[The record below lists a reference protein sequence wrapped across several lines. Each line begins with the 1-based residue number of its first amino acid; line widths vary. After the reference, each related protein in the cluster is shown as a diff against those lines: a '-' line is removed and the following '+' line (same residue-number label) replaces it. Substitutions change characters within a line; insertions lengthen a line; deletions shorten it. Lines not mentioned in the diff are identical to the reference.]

1 MDRKEDKKL
10 LIKIAQMYYEQNLTQ
25 SEISGE
31 LGIYRTTISR
41 MLKRVREEG
50 IVTITINYDIGDHF
64 TLEQELKER
73 FGLQEAIVVEVDSA
87 QSSTIKRK
95 AIGQA
100 CARWLEQVLQPK
112 DTIGFSWGSSLAA
125 VVESLTQAQRPFV
138 TCVPTVGGPSGKMES
153 GYHVNNI
160 CYQAALKWGARSL
173 MIDVPAITEQKET
186 RDQLMNSQYYQSI
199 AKAWDHL
206 DIAVF
211 GIGSPEMKGEEAW
224 RGFYGDAVIAE
235 LENGKVA
242 GDICSRFYDGNGI
255 PVHTGIS
262 DRTLTIDLEQIK
274 QARFSIGV
282 AESLEKASGILGA
295 LNGGYMNV
303 LVTTQET
310 AQKILE

>member
-1 MDRKEDKKL
+1 MDRKEDRKL

-25 SEISGE
+25 SEISNE

-50 IVTITINYDIGDHF
+50 IVKITINYDIGAHC

-73 FGLQEAIVVEVDSA
+73 FGLKEAIVVEVDPA
-87 QSSTIKRK
+87 QSGVIKRK

-100 CARWLEQVLQPK
+100 CARWLEQVVQPK

-125 VVESLTQAQRPFV
+125 VVDNLTLGQRPFV

-186 RDQLMNSQYYQSI
+186 RDQLMRSQYYQTI
-199 AKAWDHL
+199 AKAWDRL
-206 DIAVF
+206 DIAIF
-211 GIGSPEMKGEEAW
+211 GIGSPEIKGEEAW
-224 RGFYGDAVIAE
+224 RGFYGDAVIDE
-235 LENGKVA
+235 LEDGKVA
-242 GDICSRFYDGNGI
+242 GDICSRFYDGNGL
-255 PVHTGIS
+255 PVRTAIS
-262 DRTLTIDLEQIK
+262 DRTLTIELEQIRR
-274 QARFSIGV
+274 ARYAIGV
-282 AESLEKASGILGA
+282 AESLEKVSGILGA

-303 LVTTQET
+303 LVTTEET

>member
-1 MDRKEDKKL
+1 MDRKEGKKL
-10 LIKIAQMYYEQNLTQ
+10 LINVAQMYYEQNLTQ
-25 SEISGE
+25 SEISNE

-41 MLKRVREEG
+41 MLKRVRKEG
-50 IVTITINYDIGDHF
+50 IVTITINYDIGDHC

-73 FGLQEAIVVEVDSA
+73 FGLKEAIVVEVDPA
-87 QSSTIKRK
+87 QSGAIKRK

-100 CARWLEQVLQPK
+100 CAKWLEQVVQPK
-112 DTIGFSWGSSLAA
+112 DRIGFSWGSSLAA
-125 VVESLTQAQRPFV
+125 VVDNLTLAQRPFV

-153 GYHVNNI
+153 GYHVNNV

-186 RDQLMNSQYYQSI
+186 RDQLMRSQYYQTI
-199 AKAWDHL
+199 AKAWDDL

-224 RGFYGDAVIAE
+224 RGFYGDAVIDE
-235 LENGKVA
+235 LESGKVA
-242 GDICSRFYDGNGI
+242 GDICSRFYDGNGV
-255 PVHTGIS
+255 PLHTAIS
-262 DRTLTIDLEQIK
+262 DRTLTIELEQIK
-274 QARFSIGV
+274 QARYAIGV
-282 AESLEKASGILGA
+282 AESLEKVSGILGA

-303 LVTTQET
+303 LVTTEET

>member
-25 SEISGE
+25 NEISNE

-50 IVTITINYDIGDHF
+50 IVTITINYDIGDHC
-64 TLEQELKER
+64 TLKQELKER
-73 FGLQEAIVVEVDSA
+73 FGLKEAIVVEVDPA
-87 QSSTIKRK
+87 QSGVVKRK

-100 CARWLEQVLQPK
+100 CAKWLEHVVQPK

-125 VVESLTQAQRPFV
+125 VVDNLTVAQRPFV
-138 TCVPTVGGPSGKMES
+138 TCVPTMGGPSGKMES

-186 RDQLMNSQYYQSI
+186 RDQLMRSQYYQTI
-199 AKAWDHL
+199 AKAWDRL
-206 DIAVF
+206 DIAIF
-211 GIGSPEMKGEEAW
+211 GIGSPEIKGEEAW
-224 RGFYGDAVIAE
+224 RGFYGDAVIDE
-235 LENGKVA
+235 LEDGKVA
-242 GDICSRFYDGNGI
+242 GDICSRFYDGNGV
-255 PVHTGIS
+255 PVRTAIS
-262 DRTLTIDLEQIK
+262 DRTLTIELEQIK
-274 QARFSIGV
+274 RARYSIGV
-282 AESLEKASGILGA
+282 AESLEKVSGILGA

-303 LVTTQET
+303 LVTTEET

>member
-25 SEISGE
+25 SEISNK

-41 MLKRVREEG
+41 MLKRVREDG
-50 IVTITINYDIGDHF
+50 IVTITINYDIGDHC

-73 FGLQEAIVVEVDSA
+73 FGLKEAIVVEVDSA
-87 QSSTIKRK
+87 QSGVIKRK

-100 CARWLEQVLQPK
+100 CAKWLEQVVQPK
-112 DTIGFSWGSSLAA
+112 DIIGFSWGSSLAA
-125 VVESLTQAQRPFV
+125 VVENLTLAQRPFV

-153 GYHVNNI
+153 GHHVNNI

-186 RDQLMNSQYYQSI
+186 RDQLMRSQYYQTI
-199 AKAWDHL
+199 AKAWDQL

-211 GIGSPEMKGEEAW
+211 GIGSPEIKGEEAW
-224 RGFYGDAVIAE
+224 RGFYGDAVIDE

-242 GDICSRFYDGNGI
+242 GDICSRFYDGNGV
-255 PVHTGIS
+255 PVRTAIS
-262 DRTLTIDLEQIK
+262 DRTLTIELEQIK
-274 QARFSIGV
+274 RARYAIGV

-303 LVTTQET
+303 LVTTEET

>member
-1 MDRKEDKKL
+1 MDRKEEKKL

-25 SEISGE
+25 SEISNK

-50 IVTITINYDIGDHF
+50 IVTITINYDIGDHC

-73 FGLQEAIVVEVDSA
+73 FGLKEAIVVEVDPA
-87 QSSTIKRK
+87 QSGVIKRK
-95 AIGQA
+95 AIGRA
-100 CARWLEQVLQPK
+100 CAKWLEKVVQPK
-112 DTIGFSWGSSLAA
+112 DMIGFSWGSSLAA
-125 VVESLTQAQRPFV
+125 VVENLTLAQRSFV

-186 RDQLMNSQYYQSI
+186 RDQLMRSQYYQTI
-199 AKAWDHL
+199 AKAWDQL

-211 GIGSPEMKGEEAW
+211 GIGSPEIKGEEAW
-224 RGFYGDAVIAE
+224 RGFYGDAVIDE
-235 LENGKVA
+235 LESGRVA
-242 GDICSRFYDGNGI
+242 GDICSRFYDGNGL
-255 PVHTGIS
+255 PVRTAIS
-262 DRTLTIDLEQIK
+262 DRTLTIELEQIK
-274 QARFSIGV
+274 RARYAIGV
-282 AESLEKASGILGA
+282 AESLEKVSGILGA

-303 LVTTQET
+303 LVTTEET

>member
-1 MDRKEDKKL
+1 MDRKEDRKL

-25 SEISGE
+25 SEISNE

-50 IVTITINYDIGDHF
+50 IVTITINYDIGDHC

-73 FGLQEAIVVEVDSA
+73 FGLKEAIVVEVDTA
-87 QSSTIKRK
+87 QSGVNKRK
-95 AIGQA
+95 AIGRA
-100 CARWLEQVLQPK
+100 CAKWLEKVVQPK
-112 DTIGFSWGSSLAA
+112 DMIGFSWGSSLAA
-125 VVESLTQAQRPFV
+125 VVDNLTLAQRPFV
-138 TCVPTVGGPSGKMES
+138 TCIPTVGGPSGKMES

-186 RDQLMNSQYYQSI
+186 RDQLMRSQYYQTI
-199 AKAWDHL
+199 AKAWDQL

-211 GIGSPEMKGEEAW
+211 GIGSPEIKGEEAW
-224 RGFYGDAVIAE
+224 RGFYGDAVIDE
-235 LENGKVA
+235 LEDGKVA
-242 GDICSRFYDGNGI
+242 GDICSRFYDGNGL
-255 PVHTGIS
+255 PVRTAIS
-262 DRTLTIDLEQIK
+262 DRTLTIELEQIK
-274 QARFSIGV
+274 RARYAIGV
-282 AESLEKASGILGA
+282 AESLEKVSGILGA

-303 LVTTQET
+303 LVTTEET